1 MFRNQQ
7 ILKNRLRRND
17 RIRVPPRVSRVDGDF
32 PPMRDRRSPRGIV
45 DIETLPEDWKGP
57 FEGRKS
63 KPHDLNVKKDVI
75 NLEDSGIFRET
86 LNPRVLQ
93 VNRRLEEPGLKAF
106 DFANDAPDMRKDDL
120 IRLKKFR
127 WMPNPFLANNDARQG
142 GPLFYAKYFAD
153 RDRRLDEKAVR
164 DELAKQSDALIRGAD
179 EPPSNITRTRRKRAV
194 WSNYRA
200 ISDSEVSRISSAG
213 KIARILANEVHNI
226 SKGEESRRTITDLLE
241 SRFGDLIAS
250 QDHNRDAKEAISVIK
265 AIYQFGVLRKLD
277 PIILNRALDLVVG
290 QIRTLKPENLIY
302 LLEAVARLGFRD
314 QRTIQIIDSLELCW
328 PVVGRQPV
336 LLIKAANAI
345 TRLDLVKSSRSSSSI
360 VPVLAERLPDLTR
373 SQLERIKAV
382 TVIELFD
389 DVIILDYLLLCHKA
403 QVEYLRNVVLVYLH
417 VRKRE
422 GLVTKLP
429 SATKE
434 WIEEIVQQQISRT
447 ESSMDPGT
455 LSSELHQDIA
465 RIVKTQHPEAT
476 VSQSCGPFVFDIFVP
491 CSNTVIEASAG
502 FQFYARTAR
511 FTAEARLRHDLI
523 RGLGFKLV
531 PITHFQWAQMRSD
544 TDKQSFIR
552 NVVV

>member
-1 MFRNQQ
+1 MFRNHQ

-17 RIRVPPRVSRVDGDF
+17 RIRIPPRVSRIDGEF
-32 PPMRDRRSPRGIV
+32 PPIRERRESRAIV
-45 DIETLPEDWKGP
+45 DIETLPDDPTGP
-57 FEGRKS
+57 FESRKS
-63 KPHDLNVKKDVI
+63 KPHELNEKKDDLNPG
-75 NLEDSGIFRET
+75 NSCFFRET
-86 LNPRVLQ
+86 VNPRALHLD
-93 VNRRLEEPGLKAF
+93 RRFEEPGLKPF
-106 DFANDAPDMRKDDL
+106 DFVNDAPDMRKDDL

-164 DELAKQSDALIRGAD
+164 DELAKQSDALICRAD
-179 EPPSNITRTRRKRAV
+179 EPLSDRTKTRRKRAV

-200 ISDSEVSRISSAG
+200 ISDAEVSRISSVG

-226 SKGEESRRTITDLLE
+226 SKGEESRRSITDLLE
-241 SRFGDLIAS
+241 SRYGELIS
-250 QDHNRDAKEAISVIK
+250 TKDHNPDAKEIISVIK
-265 AIYQFGVLRKLD
+265 AVYQFGLLRKLD
-277 PIILNRALDLVVG
+277 PVILNQALELVVG
-290 QIRTLKPENLIY
+290 QIRTLKPDNLIY
-302 LLEAVARLGFRD
+302 LLEALARLGFRD
-314 QRTIQIIDSLELCW
+314 QRTFQIIDSLELCW
-328 PVVGRQPV
+328 PVVGKQPV
-336 LLIKAANAI
+336 LLLKAANALA
-345 TRLDLVKSSRSSSSI
+345 RLDLVKTSRSGSRI

-382 TVIELFD
+382 TVTELFD
-389 DVIILDYLLLCHKA
+389 DVMILDYLLLCHKA

-422 GLVTKLP
+422 GLATKLP

-447 ESSMDPGT
+447 EASKGSGS
-455 LSSELHQDIA
+455 LSSELHQDVA
-465 RIVKTQHPEAT
+465 RIVKIQHTDAT
-476 VSQSCGPFVFDIFVP
+476 VSQSCGPFVLDIFVP
-491 CSNTVIEASAG
+491 SSNTVIEASAV

-531 PITHFQWAQMRSD
+531 PITHFQWAQLRSD

-552 NVVV
+552 NVV

>member
-1 MFRNQQ
+1 MFRNHQ

-17 RIRVPPRVSRVDGDF
+17 RIRIPPRVSRIDGEF
-32 PPMRDRRSPRGIV
+32 PPIRERRASRAIV
-45 DIETLPEDWKGP
+45 DIETLPDDPTGP
-57 FEGRKS
+57 FESRKS
-63 KPHDLNVKKDVI
+63 KPHELNEKKDDLNPG
-75 NLEDSGIFRET
+75 NSCFFRET
-86 LNPRVLQ
+86 VNPRALHLG
-93 VNRRLEEPGLKAF
+93 RRSEEPGLKAF
-106 DFANDAPDMRKDDL
+106 GFANDAPDMRKDDL

-164 DELAKQSDALIRGAD
+164 DELAKQSDALICRAD
-179 EPPSNITRTRRKRAV
+179 EPPSDRTKTRRKRAV

-200 ISDSEVSRISSAG
+200 ISDAEVSRISSVG

-226 SKGEESRRTITDLLE
+226 SKGEESRRSITDLLE
-241 SRFGDLIAS
+241 SRYGELIS
-250 QDHNRDAKEAISVIK
+250 TKDHNPDAKEILSVIK
-265 AIYQFGVLRKLD
+265 AVYQFGLLRKLD
-277 PIILNRALDLVVG
+277 PVILNQALELVVG

-302 LLEAVARLGFRD
+302 LLEALARLGFRD

-328 PVVGRQPV
+328 PVVGKQPV
-336 LLIKAANAI
+336 LLLKAANALA
-345 TRLDLVKSSRSSSSI
+345 RLDLVKTSRSGSRI

-382 TVIELFD
+382 TVTELFD
-389 DVIILDYLLLCHKA
+389 DVMILDYLLLCHKA

-422 GLVTKLP
+422 GLVPKLP

-447 ESSMDPGT
+447 EASKGSGS
-455 LSSELHQDIA
+455 LSSELHQDVA
-465 RIVKTQHPEAT
+465 RIVKIQHTDAT
-476 VSQSCGPFVFDIFVP
+476 VSQSCGPFVLDIFVP
-491 CSNTVIEASAG
+491 SSNTVIEASAV

-531 PITHFQWAQMRSD
+531 PITHFQWAQLRSD

-552 NVVV
+552 NVV